1 MNPCFTRT
9 VFLHAPRNGNPSLR
23 HAQKPAEMGLL
34 SRKTACHLP
43 RQASQFAPW
52 AEAAT
57 HRLDPPM

>member
-9 VFLHAPRNGNPSLR
+9 VSLDAPKNGASSLTCVQQTALQAV
-23 HAQKPAEMGLL
+23 HPC
-34 SRKTACHLP
+34 KTACQQP
-43 RQASQFAPW
+43 RQAPQFAPW